1 MGQPEQLRI
10 SISFMSA
17 APRIWKKS
25 FALAAYQPYPRGAPQ
40 GLPFRWDMETLKAGL
55 NFTLTTKLGWIDLF
69 GEIAGGG
76 TYDDLIES
84 SPNIEIFGQQVRLL
98 NLEALIRAKKAAGR
112 PKDYETLAKLESIK
126 DRRSGK

>member
-1 MGQPEQLRI
+1 
-10 SISFMSA
+10 
-17 APRIWKKS
+17 
-25 FALAAYQPYPRGAPQ
+25 
-40 GLPFRWDMETLKAGL
+40 METLKAGL
-55 NFTLTTKLGWIDLF
+55 NFTLTTKLGWIYLF

-84 SPNIEIFGQQVRLL
+84 SPNIEMFGQQVRLL

-112 PKDYETLAKLESIK
+112 PKDYEALAELESIK